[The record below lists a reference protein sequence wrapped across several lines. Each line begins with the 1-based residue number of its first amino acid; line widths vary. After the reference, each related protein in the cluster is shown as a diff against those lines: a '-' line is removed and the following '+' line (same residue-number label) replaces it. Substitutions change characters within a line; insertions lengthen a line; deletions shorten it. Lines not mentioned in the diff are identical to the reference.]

1 MGTNLKGNSLAIA
14 VMVLVAAVLEGCAAL
29 ESRHGA
35 YDIRQAQIEVA
46 HRSLPI
52 TLIIPKVSPRRKVL
66 VLYATG
72 DNGWRGTNRLLFTH
86 MAERGYRIAACDPN
100 VVLSQIKRA
109 EGRVTLVAAAAAVDR
124 VLMQAKRE
132 LGLPDATPTIFT
144 GFSRGSNLVVFAA
157 GEPDLQRHLLGAIAV
172 ALTREADHLR
182 EPDSARRTPAL
193 QIDDKGRLQTYPAI
207 KRLGALRFAVIQSSG
222 DSYVR
227 AEESRRLFG
236 PDTPTRRLY
245 AVAAEDHAFNGGHE
259 ALLRDLDDALAWI
272 IAH

>member
-1 MGTNLKGNSLAIA
+1 MGTNLRSNSLTVA

-29 ESRHGA
+29 HSRPGA
-35 YDIRQAQIEVA
+35 YDIREVQIELA
-46 HRSLPI
+46 HQSLPI
-52 TLIIPKVSPRRKVL
+52 TLVIPRGSPLRKVL

-72 DNGWRGTNRLLFTH
+72 DNGWRGTNRLLLTH
-86 MAERGYRIAACDPN
+86 MVERGYRIVACDPN

-109 EGRVTLVAAAAAVDR
+109 EGRVTLVAAAAAVDT

-132 LGLPDATPTIFT
+132 LGLPDATPAILT

-157 GEPDLQRHLLGAIAV
+157 GEPDLQRHLLGGIAV
-172 ALTREADHLR
+172 ALTREADHLK

-193 QIDDKGRLQTYPAI
+193 QVDDKGRLQTYPAI
-207 KRLGALRFAVIQSSG
+207 ERLGALPFAVIQSSG
-222 DSYVR
+222 DSYVS

-245 AVAAEDHAFNGGHE
+245 AVAAKDHAFNGGHD

-272 IAH
+272 ISH